1 MMEVKFENH
10 GNLILV
16 HNGRLRIEIPRGAG
30 GLATTIPMPFNSE
43 DEAESILSKLADKY
57 PTLSYSIVKEQEAYE
72 VVEPIVEEVQEI
84 DEENEEETDDKQDG
98 DEVVKKITI
107 DEFKVK
113 VINVTKK
120 GAGWWTV
127 KIAGIDEAIKVRGAE
142 TDEDA
147 IRLAYEDY
155 VEDFT

>member
-30 GLATTIPMPFNSE
+30 GLATTIQMPFNSE
-43 DEAESILSKLADKY
+43 DEADSVLSKLAEKY
-57 PTLSYSIVKEQEAYE
+57 PTLSYSIIK
-72 VVEPIVEEVQEI
+72 EEVAPVEIENETEGNPLI
-84 DEENEEETDDKQDG
+84 DEEDESEADDQQDG
-98 DEVVKKITI
+98 ENVIKLTI
-107 DEFKVK
+107 EDFKAK
-113 VINVTKK
+113 VAKVTKK

-127 KIAGIDEAIKVRGAE
+127 EIAGIDEPIKVRGADAE
-142 TDEDA
+142 EDA